1 MAKVNI
7 KSEKITPF
15 GGIYYA
21 SKANRG
27 KAKEDD
33 EEADKAA
40 ANIKRILSTR
50 TLAFNTNGYISTHR
64 RFFEG
69 VFKHAGRSA

>member
-21 SKANRG
+21 SKAFYALSNPNSDG
-27 KAKEDD
+27 MPTALQ
-33 EEADKAA
+33 
-40 ANIKRILSTR
+40 ILSR
-50 TLAFNTNGYISTHR
+50 Q
-64 RFFEG
+64 
-69 VFKHAGRSA
+69 

>member
-1 MAKVNI
+1 MQKLLR
-7 KSEKITPF
+7 S
-15 GGIYYA
+15 YYA
-21 SKANRG
+21 SEANRS

-50 TLAFNTNGYISTHR
+50 TLAFNTNGYISIHR
-64 RFFEG
+64 RIFEG
-69 VFKHAGRSA
+69 VFKHAGRAA

>member
-21 SKANRG
+21 NKAFYALSLDKVINVCLLLYRRMRQLDKDG
-27 KAKEDD
+27 KKMVAEFVY
-33 EEADKAA
+33 
-40 ANIKRILSTR
+40 R
-50 TLAFNTNGYISTHR
+50 
-64 RFFEG
+64 
-69 VFKHAGRSA
+69 HAV